1 MSDLAGKKVLII
13 ATNGFAELVEP
24 RQALIDAG
32 ANVVV
37 ASPSLENVRGVCG
50 IDLSNMSPHS
60 ITPDLTLED
69 IGVGDFD
76 ALFVPGG
83 LGSPDA
89 LRIIPSAVEL
99 VRSFVIADKL
109 VASICHGPWL
119 LIEADAVRGKS
130 VTGWKSI
137 RTDLANAGAK
147 IIDEPVVQDGNLLTS
162 RMPSDIPAFSKALVA
177 AIQGL
182 DA

>member
-1 MSDLAGKKVLII
+1 MSDLTGKKILII

-32 ANVVV
+32 ATVVV
-37 ASPSLENVRGVCG
+37 ASPSLEDIKGVSG
-50 IDLSNMSPHS
+50 IDLSKMSPHTIS
-60 ITPDLTLED
+60 PDLTLDD
-69 IGVGDFD
+69 INVEEYD

-89 LRIIPSAVEL
+89 LRIIPSAVA
-99 VRSFVIADKL
+99 VVKSFVAAQKL

-119 LIEADAVRGKS
+119 LIEADAVSGKV

-137 RTDLANAGAK
+137 RTDLINAGAR
-147 IIDEPVVQDGNLLTS
+147 IVDDPVVRDGNLLTS
-162 RMPSDIPAFSKALVA
+162 RMPSDIPAFSRALVA
-177 AIQGL
+177 AI
-182 DA
+182 